1 MKGRSFPFKG
11 IIAYPPRCQ
20 GPIYYFLVFAFFSLL
35 PIFSARFAPGR
46 ERRPLPAA
54 EAGSCEWLRKRGAAS
69 GRNSRAGAGA
79 AVQICK
85 RTACATPI
93 WVTATRS
100 CAPGFASAHQSA
112 PQKSAKRKRSWHRV
126 RKRPVTERAIAQRLR
141 GGQKARFKFPLTSR
155 LILWYNPKP
164 ARMVPI
170 GNAHSSWNAN
180 EQHSIAAPREPLQ

>member
-1 MKGRSFPFKG
+1 M
-11 IIAYPPRCQ
+11 
-20 GPIYYFLVFAFFSLL
+20 VFAFFSLL

-100 CAPGFASAHQSA
+100 SAPVFASAHQSA
-112 PQKSAKRKRSWHRV
+112 PQKSAKRKRGWQ
-126 RKRPVTERAIAQRLR
+126 RPVTERAISRLR
-141 GGQKARFKFPLTSR
+141 GEPSTRTAERAAKKRPTFPCGKVGRFYVTSSAACGQTL
-155 LILWYNPKP
+155 P
-164 ARMVPI
+164 A
-170 GNAHSSWNAN
+170 GQGGTNYLYSSTRRVRC
-180 EQHSIAAPREPLQ
+180 S